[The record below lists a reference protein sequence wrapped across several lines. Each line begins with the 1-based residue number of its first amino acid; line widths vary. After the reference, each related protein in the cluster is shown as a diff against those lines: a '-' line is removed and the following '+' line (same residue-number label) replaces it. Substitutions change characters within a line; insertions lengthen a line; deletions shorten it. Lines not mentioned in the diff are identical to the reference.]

1 LPTEVKN
8 LKGMEGDMVEEN
20 GDKNVLNDLLKG
32 TSEPVDPQTLDKLI
46 TKVDELKES
55 GKSIKDGYVN
65 KKAYGLDVGTSRI
78 VSIKRGEDPAGTDSA
93 NQLNAFIA
101 VSETKFLKDMLIKNH
116 MAHTKIRDEIAV
128 LGYDAQQFANTF
140 NSEIR
145 RPMKKGLITP
155 DEIYAIPVMKEII
168 SLVLPKP
175 QQVAQPLCFS
185 VPAPEAGSEVD
196 LVFHE
201 GILKKYLVGLG
212 YKAKSVTEGLAVVL
226 SELASDNF
234 TGIGISMGAGMC
246 NVCFS
251 FLSIPVIVFGISRGG
266 DDIDASVARVMR
278 ETVNRVRIIKEESL
292 DFTRTPRSNLENA
305 LIIYYD
311 DLILTL
317 LNTLAGILSRAEKL
331 PRLNQSIPIV
341 LAGGTCLPNG
351 FKVRFEHLLKDVK
364 MPISISSVRLANDP
378 LRTTAMG
385 ALISASV

>member
-1 LPTEVKN
+1 
-8 LKGMEGDMVEEN
+8 MVEEN
-20 GDKNVLNDLLKG
+20 DDKNVLKDLLTG
-32 TSEPVDPQTLDKLI
+32 TRESVDPQALDKLI

-55 GKSIKDGYVN
+55 GKSLEDRSVSR
-65 KKAYGLDVGTSRI
+65 KAYGLDIGTSRI
-78 VSIKRGEDPAGTDSA
+78 VSIKRGDDPAGVESV

-101 VSETKFLKDMLIKNH
+101 VSETKFLKDMLVKNR
-116 MAHTKIRDEIAV
+116 MTHTKIRDEIAV

-155 DEIYAIPVMKEII
+155 DETYAIPVMKEII

-175 QQVAQPLCFS
+175 KEVAQPLCFS
-185 VPAPEAGSEVD
+185 VPAPEVGIEAD

-201 GILKKYLVGLG
+201 GVLKKYLVGLG
-212 YKAKSVTEGLAVVL
+212 YKVKSITEGLAVVL
-226 SELASDNF
+226 SELANDNF
-234 TGIGISMGAGMC
+234 TGIGISMGAGLC

-251 FLSIPVIVFGISRGG
+251 FLSLPVIVFSINRGG
-266 DDIDASVARVMR
+266 DDIDTSVARVMH

-292 DFTRTPRSNLENA
+292 DFTRTPKSNLENA

-311 DLILTL
+311 DLIMTL
-317 LNTLAGILSRAEKL
+317 LTTLASILSRAEKL

-351 FKVRFEHLLKDVK
+351 FKMKFEQLLKEVR
-364 MPISISSVRLANDP
+364 MPIGISSVRLARDP

-385 ALISASV
+385 ALVSASV